1 VLFSVNLFDDHT
13 GDYDFGLRKLIDGV
27 WVAEENMAV
36 QGVNVSQSSNLP
48 KKDHYSVVHP
58 NITPD
63 D

>member
-1 VLFSVNLFDDHT
+1 VLFGVNLFDDHT

-27 WVAEENMAV
+27 WVAEENIAV
-36 QGVNVSQSSNLP
+36 QDVNVSQASNLP

-58 NITPD
+58 IITPD